1 MPFVLDCSVALAW
14 VMPDE
19 DDERADAYLERL
31 LVDRALVPQL
41 WSLEVAN
48 VLLISGRCGR
58 INDDEIENAI
68 NNLRSL
74 PIDVDQKT
82 HEYAFAETFVYAAE
96 HGLTVYDAAY
106 LELAKRRDLPIAT
119 FDIGL
124 SKQPFQGDYA
134 CGFSPARSLAVETC
148 G

>member
-41 WSLEVAN
+41 WPLEVAN
-48 VLLISGRCGR
+48 VLLISGRRGR
-58 INDDEIENAI
+58 IKAEEIENAI

-82 HEYAFAETFVYAAE
+82 HEYAFAETFEYAAE
-96 HGLTVYDAAY
+96 HGLAVYDAAY

-119 FDIGL
+119 FDKGL
-124 SKQPFQGDYA
+124 SKV
-134 CGFSPARSLAVETC
+134 CLATGIEVLP
-148 G
+148 